1 MGVVWLDLDNH
12 GHNTGLGP
20 SLSPKKE
27 DFVNTRKGLIENRT
41 QIFLVLQYFAWN

>member
-41 QIFLVLQYFAWN
+41 RIFLVVQYFAWN